1 MWLAILM
8 GIRSRILAAITDGN
22 VVNRCCV
29 FVFELGMFW
38 PNAAS
43 HWGATIS
50 SPEPVA
56 HAAQVYSLE
65 TNCSVVR
72 EFSRF
77 WDRVDAILMVGDAQN
92 SILYS
97 S

>member
-1 MWLAILM
+1 MLHRIEARPLAHRN
-8 GIRSRILAAITDGN
+8 RSRTQRKYTRWKQI
-22 VVNRCCV
+22 V
-29 FVFELGMFW
+29 
-38 PNAAS
+38 
-43 HWGATIS
+43 
-50 SPEPVA
+50 
-56 HAAQVYSLE
+56 
-65 TNCSVVR
+65 SVVR